1 MLHPS
6 IHPSIP
12 HRAPAQVLSAGPTN
26 PRQPWVTA
34 HAGDTGHPHHIT
46 GADAVS
52 SWNSCPGRC
61 YCISHSES
69 FKAKSPSLGRT
80 KCHVCSAEQWPRA
93 EHVPPGVVPGQHSCH
108 THNISSDPQ
117 SCTNKRLPS
126 TASQYTLGVL
136 IPSPSLFQILE
147 QLTSTKG
154 ESCFTLAACHSSGQR
169 RQKFILLLLPNF
181 ESQLR

>member
-1 MLHPS
+1 MDRLLPTANKNRSRNCNSLPLATWKSKTKCKLNLLPFCPQSLPRNIYCHTLRIIGWVGPSCRRFLSFSSCTAELNAPS

-80 KCHVCSAEQWPRA
+80 KCHVCSAEQ
-93 EHVPPGVVPGQHSCH
+93 
-108 THNISSDPQ
+108 
-117 SCTNKRLPS
+117 
-126 TASQYTLGVL
+126 
-136 IPSPSLFQILE
+136 
-147 QLTSTKG
+147 
-154 ESCFTLAACHSSGQR
+154 
-169 RQKFILLLLPNF
+169 
-181 ESQLR
+181 